1 MAGPQAG
8 DEGRRLIFTD
18 ANWSELGQQG
28 YTIVSG
34 AIDEAHLRAAQ
45 DAASELN
52 ARYPEG
58 GWDLRRKDLWR
69 QIYACEEPRIVAL
82 VADILDPLALEIVD
96 PVATPDRIQFASAL
110 PGFSTT
116 RDTPRFLHIDGGR
129 GPSLAAFNFLFGVA
143 LTPVSSETA
152 GGFHVLPGS
161 HDEFGALFSSRP
173 TDQPVHWGELKV
185 AGQDKLRAEARMVV
199 PHLQPGD
206 SIVCHSFLAHG
217 TSANTSDVRRDMI
230 FQRRAAVPL
239 ADPASR
245 RDARATFMRD
255 HWSLFKR
262 RPQRAPA
269 GWRGR
274 S

>member
-1 MAGPQAG
+1 MARPQAG
-8 DEGRRLIFTD
+8 DEGRRLTFTSTH
-18 ANWSELGQQG
+18 WSELGRQG

-45 DAASELN
+45 DAANELN
-52 ARYPEG
+52 ALYPEG

-69 QIYACEEPRIVAL
+69 QVYACEEPRIVAL

-96 PVATPDRIQFASAL
+96 TVATPDRIQLASAL

-129 GPSLAAFNFLFGVA
+129 GPSLAAFSFLFGVA
-143 LTPVSSETA
+143 LTPVTSDTA

-161 HDEFGALFSSRP
+161 HDRFGALFSRQP
-173 TDQPVHWGELKV
+173 TDRAVHWGELKV
-185 AGQDKLRAEARMVV
+185 AGQDEIRADARMVV
-199 PHLQPGD
+199 PRLQPGD
-206 SIVCHSFLAHG
+206 IIVCHSFLAHG

-239 ADPASR
+239 ADPATR
-245 RDARATFMRD
+245 MDARAAFMRD

-262 RPQRAPA
+262 RP
-269 GWRGR
+269 
-274 S
+274 